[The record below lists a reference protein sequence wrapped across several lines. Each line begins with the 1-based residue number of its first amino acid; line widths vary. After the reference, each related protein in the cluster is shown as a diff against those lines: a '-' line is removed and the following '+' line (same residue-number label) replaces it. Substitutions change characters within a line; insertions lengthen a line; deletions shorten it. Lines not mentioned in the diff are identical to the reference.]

1 MISVI
6 NNDQQPLPS
15 LGQLSPGEKA
25 EIVGFQQPDEAAAS
39 FLHRLFEVGFLEGS
53 HLEVLQEAPFSK
65 DPISVRIKDATYALR
80 RAEAS
85 LIQVRKL

>member
-1 MISVI
+1 MINVI
-6 NNDQQPLPS
+6 NNEDQHWSS
-15 LGQLSPGEKA
+15 LGHLNPGEKA
-25 EIVGFQQPDEAAAS
+25 EIVGFQQPDAESAA

-53 HLEVLQEAPFSK
+53 HVEVLQEAPFSK